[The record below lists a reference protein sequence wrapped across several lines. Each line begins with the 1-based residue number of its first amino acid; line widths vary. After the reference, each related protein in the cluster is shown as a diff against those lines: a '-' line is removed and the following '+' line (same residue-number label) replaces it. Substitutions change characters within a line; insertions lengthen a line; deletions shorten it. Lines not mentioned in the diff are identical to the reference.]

1 MRELVG
7 FSFSV
12 RVGDGR
18 ARIEEIEEIEEV
30 KEVKEVKEVNIFL
43 IFIICELVSSIIRS
57 GNELQCWQQIE
68 TDYEDSL

>member
-18 ARIEEIEEIEEV
+18 ARIEEIEEIE
-30 KEVKEVKEVNIFL
+30 EVKEVKEVNIFL